1 MNRPSAVPRR
11 VRDLARRP
19 AGKTP
24 RRSGGALARPAVD
37 RPAIDPTA
45 IDRPETLA
53 RLAALAAQN
62 TLYATAIEQI
72 ALGLCMFD
80 AEDRLVVANRRYLDI
95 WGLPE
100 SLGRPGTPF
109 AAIMAATRGTEVLLD
124 SAEHGP
130 PVDRSKPGR
139 RRREWQIDDG
149 RVVAVNVTRLPG
161 GACVALHEDI
171 TDRRHAENRIV
182 HLARHDGLTDLANRA
197 WLAEVMQR
205 QLPRAQRGEPLAVL
219 CLDLDRFK
227 AVNDTLGHA
236 AGDALLQQVAGRLR
250 DSVRESDTLARL
262 GGDEFA
268 VLQVGTA
275 QPEGAAVL
283 GQRLIDTLGQPFQ
296 LDGHQVRIGVSIGVA
311 TAPRDGDRP
320 DTLLKHADMALYRAK
335 AAGRGVL
342 RYFEPG
348 MDAGPSA
355 SPAAV
360 LDLFAS

>member
-1 MNRPSAVPRR
+1 MNRPSAAARR
-11 VRDLARRP
+11 NLHIASRP

-24 RRSGGALARPAVD
+24 RRGRSLRARLGADGRAVD
-37 RPAIDPTA
+37 RP
-45 IDRPETLA
+45 ETRA

-80 AEDRLVVANRRYLDI
+80 AQDRLLVANRRYLEI

-100 SLGRPGTPF
+100 PLGRPGTSF
-109 AAIMAATRGTEVLLD
+109 AQIMAATRGTEVLLD
-124 SAEHGP
+124 GP
-130 PVDRSKPGR
+130 GLPVDRSKPGQ

-149 RVVAVNVTRLPG
+149 RVVAVNVTRLPD

-171 TDRRHAENRIV
+171 TDRRRAENRIA
-182 HLARHDGLTDLANRA
+182 HLARHDALTGLANRA
-197 WLAEVMQR
+197 WLAELMQR
-205 QLPRAQRGEPLAVL
+205 QLARAQRGEALAVL
-219 CLDLDRFK
+219 YLDLDRFK

-250 DSVRESDTLARL
+250 DNVRAGDTLARL

-275 QPEGAAVL
+275 QPDGAAVL
-283 GQRLIDTLGQPFQ
+283 GRRLIEALGQPFK

-311 TAPRDGDRP
+311 TAPLHGDRP
-320 DTLLKHADMALYRAK
+320 DTLLKHADVALYRAK

-342 RYFEPG
+342 RLFEPD
-348 MDAGPSA
+348 MDLCQAASGQGVLGLGLGPG
-355 SPAAV
+355 
-360 LDLFAS
+360 